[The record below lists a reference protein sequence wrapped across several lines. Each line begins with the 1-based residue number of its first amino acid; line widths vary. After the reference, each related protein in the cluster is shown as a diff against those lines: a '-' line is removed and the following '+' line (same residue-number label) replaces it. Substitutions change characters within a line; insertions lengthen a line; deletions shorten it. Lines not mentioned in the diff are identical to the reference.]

1 MVAHDD
7 DHNTLHTRTNP
18 IHDPPSIARDRA
30 YIKRT
35 YAPTQLHMDAR
46 ETTCECLCNLF
57 TRALRPGKLSVCP
70 MASLAAGFDIMSASA
85 AAYLSGAAA
94 DAAAWLLGAADAP
107 AVFALPSPPLLA
119 ALFSSSFLL
128 LLAALPS
135 PPGCSLPVRARFAAG
150 SSGSASSMAIALV
163 STGNDITH
171 ASKYKSAK
179 NTMHKDTTAKSFVQ
193 CCLTNRQVLLTP
205 YKVQL
210 CGLIQHRND
219 LRVLADVLQRS
230 DVSIEYSSGMEDT
243 WYETM

>member
-119 ALFSSSFLL
+119 ALFSFSFLL

-179 NTMHKDTTAKSFVQ
+179 TPCIKIQLLNRLCNAASQTKRS
-193 CCLTNRQVLLTP
+193 CLPHISVPTVRPHPASQ
-205 YKVQL
+205 
-210 CGLIQHRND
+210 
-219 LRVLADVLQRS
+219 
-230 DVSIEYSSGMEDT
+230 
-243 WYETM
+243 